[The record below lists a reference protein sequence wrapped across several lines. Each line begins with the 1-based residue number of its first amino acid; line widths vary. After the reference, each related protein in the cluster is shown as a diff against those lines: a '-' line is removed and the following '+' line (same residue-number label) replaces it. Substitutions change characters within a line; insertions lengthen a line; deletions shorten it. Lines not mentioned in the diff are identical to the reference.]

1 MQLPVGLDRHL
12 LKSKPFDRDPRH
24 GLVRSCCC
32 PGQDYRGA
40 PHHLSA
46 GLLRC
51 HVIIRD
57 LTVGEGNGY
66 SGSDDT
72 TLFKWSI
79 DYIVLSVC

>member
-66 SGSDDT
+66 SGSNDSSHSTT

-79 DYIVLSVC
+79 D